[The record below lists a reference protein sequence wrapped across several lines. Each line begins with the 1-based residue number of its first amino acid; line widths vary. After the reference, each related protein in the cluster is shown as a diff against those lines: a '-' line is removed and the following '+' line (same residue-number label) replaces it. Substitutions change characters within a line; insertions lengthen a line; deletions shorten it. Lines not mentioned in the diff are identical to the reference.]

1 LGGSTYSIIKNKN
14 MQVRE
19 EIYDDNGL
27 VEVKF
32 IEVDEP
38 TQEELIEE
46 KEAQLL
52 KIYAELN
59 ELKGDN

>member
-1 LGGSTYSIIKNKN
+1 MTQIR
-14 MQVRE
+14 Q

-38 TQEELIEE
+38 TSEELIAE
-46 KEAQLL
+46 KEAELL

-59 ELKGDN
+59 ELKETN

>member
-1 LGGSTYSIIKNKN
+1 MPQI
-14 MQVRE
+14 RE

-38 TQEELIEE
+38 TSEELIAE
-46 KEAQLL
+46 KEAELL

-59 ELKGDN
+59 ALKEI

>member
-1 LGGSTYSIIKNKN
+1 MAQIR
-14 MQVRE
+14 Q

-38 TQEELIEE
+38 TSEELIAE
-46 KEAQLL
+46 KEAELL

-59 ELKGDN
+59 ELKG

>member
-1 LGGSTYSIIKNKN
+1 MAQI
-14 MQVRE
+14 RE

-38 TQEELIEE
+38 TSEELIAE

>member
-1 LGGSTYSIIKNKN
+1 MAQI
-14 MQVRE
+14 RE

-32 IEVDEP
+32 HEVDEP
-38 TQEELIEE
+38 TQEELIAE

>member
-1 LGGSTYSIIKNKN
+1 
-14 MQVRE
+14 MAQVRQ

-27 VEVKF
+27 VRVEY

-38 TQEELIEE
+38 STEELIAQ

-52 KIYAELN
+52 EMYEEIQR
-59 ELKGDN
+59 LKQINQQQ

>member
-1 LGGSTYSIIKNKN
+1 MAQI
-14 MQVRE
+14 RE

-32 IEVDEP
+32 HEVDEP
-38 TQEELIEE
+38 TQEELIAE

-59 ELKGDN
+59 ELKEI

>member
-1 LGGSTYSIIKNKN
+1 MAQIR
-14 MQVRE
+14 Q

-38 TQEELIEE
+38 KIEELIGE
-46 KEAQLL
+46 KEAELL

-59 ELKGDN
+59 ELKG

>member
-1 LGGSTYSIIKNKN
+1 MTQI
-14 MQVRE
+14 RE

-38 TQEELIEE
+38 TQEKLIAD

-52 KIYAELN
+52 AMYEELN
-59 ELKGDN
+59 ALKGQ

>member
-1 LGGSTYSIIKNKN
+1 MSQI
-14 MQVRE
+14 RE
-19 EIYDDNGL
+19 EIYNQDGL

-38 TQEELIEE
+38 TSEELIAE
-46 KEAQLL
+46 KEAELL

-59 ELKGDN
+59 ALKEI

>member
-1 LGGSTYSIIKNKN
+1 MAQIR
-14 MQVRE
+14 Q

-32 IEVDEP
+32 IEVNEP
-38 TQEELIEE
+38 TQEELIAE

>member
-1 LGGSTYSIIKNKN
+1 
-14 MQVRE
+14 MAQVRE

-32 IEVDEP
+32 YEVDEP
-38 TQEELIEE
+38 TSEELIAE

-52 KIYAELN
+52 EIYAELN
-59 ELKGDN
+59 ALRETN

>member
-1 LGGSTYSIIKNKN
+1 MTEIR
-14 MQVRE
+14 Q

-38 TQEELIEE
+38 TNEEQIAD

-52 KIYAELN
+52 AIYAELN
-59 ELKGDN
+59 ALKGQ

>member
-1 LGGSTYSIIKNKN
+1 MPQIR
-14 MQVRE
+14 Q

-38 TQEELIEE
+38 TSEELIAE

-59 ELKGDN
+59 ALKEI